1 MQINAKTPDSLGQ
14 ITPTLKK
21 DTENSPKGESS
32 PGKSQALKEGV
43 LKGEG
48 SIKDLMGNSKV
59 IGELDVETNYLRQSG
74 QNFSEEMHLKT
85 VF

>member
-1 MQINAKTPDSLGQ
+1 MQINAKTPTPDLLVQNKDGSTLEPPSPLKDPKQEAGNPAAVPKDS
-14 ITPTLKK
+14 
-21 DTENSPKGESS
+21 
-32 PGKSQALKEGV
+32 
-43 LKGEG
+43 
-48 SIKDLMGNSKV
+48 SIKDLLTSPRV